1 MKKTAIDINEFKILY
16 KFASNNVAK
25 LIFDWYS
32 KQLIFEKTAHVT
44 ENQLNYLYTIGN
56 KRFLNTL
63 KHIFSD
69 YKFDAIKN
77 VKDKSIC
84 ITKRIKNFDDVLE
97 WHGIN
102 EKDFNETYKYLMK
115 DEIAYIKLKLIV
127 RCLNEGWEPDWR
139 NNTECKYYIWFRMGN
154 SSDYGFAYF
163 DCDISTLLPSN
174 CGSRLCYKNKK
185 LAIYAG
191 EQFVDIYKDFMV
203 IE

>member
-44 ENQLNYLYTIGN
+44 ENQLDHLYTIGN
-56 KRFLNTL
+56 KQFLNTL

-115 DEIAYIKLKLIV
+115 DEIAYVKLKLII
-127 RCLNEGWEPDWR
+127 RCLNEGWEPNWR
-139 NNTECKYYIWFRMGN
+139 NNTEWKYYIRFRMGN
-154 SSDYGFAYF
+154 SSGSGFASYGYVNWH
-163 DCDISTLLPSN
+163 SYSS
-174 CGSRLCYKNKK
+174 CGSRFCYKNKK